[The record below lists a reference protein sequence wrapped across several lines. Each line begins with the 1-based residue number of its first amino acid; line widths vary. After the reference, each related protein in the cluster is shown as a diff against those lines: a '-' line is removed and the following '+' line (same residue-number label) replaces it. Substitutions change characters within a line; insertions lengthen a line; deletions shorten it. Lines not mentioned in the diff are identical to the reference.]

1 MRASL
6 AALLALSVAL
16 PLLAEWPPKGRG
28 AASRSPVWAEHG
40 MVASAQPLCTQ
51 AGVETLRKG
60 GSAVDA
66 AIATNACLGLMEPT
80 ANGLGGDLFAILWDP
95 AQKKVVGLNA
105 SGRAPMALT
114 ADKVPPLPDGTIPL
128 YSPYAWSVPG
138 CGDGWLEL
146 HARYGKLPLAEV
158 LAPAIRYAE
167 EGFPV
172 SPVIAGNWAS
182 SVNRFKDKA
191 GFAEVFLP
199 GGRAPKEGERFR
211 NPALAKTLRLLA
223 AKKRAGWEGEFAD
236 EIVAFSK
243 ANGGFFEK
251 EDFVRHR
258 STWDAP
264 MSTRYRGYDVW
275 ELPPNTQGLAALQ
288 MLNLLEGFDLAKMG
302 RDSADFWH
310 VMVEA
315 KKVAYADRARFY
327 ADPAFAKLPLERLLS
342 KEYAM
347 ERAKKIDLKRASRE
361 DPPDEELVLN
371 RKETTYLCA
380 ADASGLMVSLIQ
392 SNYTGFGSGYVVP
405 ALGIGIHNRGGLFS
419 LEKGHPNFLE
429 PGKRPFQ
436 TIIPAFLTKDGQP
449 LMAFGLMGGDMQP
462 QGHAQVVVNLVDF
475 GMNLQEAGDAIRF
488 HHTGSSEPTG
498 TVMKDGGTLFLEEG
512 LPEPLLEE
520 LMRRGHRIGREPVGA
535 YGGYQAVARDPATG
549 FLLGATEKRKDGAAA
564 CFLLVGSPV
573 SAHRRRR
580 GGEV

>member
-1 MRASL
+1 MRATFPFLL
-6 AALLALSVAL
+6 AAALAV
-16 PLLAEWPPKGRG
+16 PLLADWPPKGRG
-28 AASRSPVWAEHG
+28 GATRSPVWAEHG

-95 AQKKVVGLNA
+95 AQRKVVGLNA
-105 SGRAPMALT
+105 SGRAPLALS

-172 SPVIAGNWAS
+172 SPVIAGNWAG
-182 SVNRFKDKA
+182 SVNRFKDKP

-199 GGRAPKEGERFR
+199 GGRAPREGERFR

-223 AKKRAGWEGEFAD
+223 SKKRAGWEGELAD
-236 EIVAFSK
+236 AIVAFSK
-243 ANGGFFEK
+243 ANGGFFAK
-251 EDFVRHR
+251 EDFVLHR

-264 MSTRYRGYDVW
+264 MSTSYRGYEVW

-288 MLNLLEGFDLAKMG
+288 MLNLLEGFDLARMG
-302 RDSADFWH
+302 RDTADFWH

-342 KEYAM
+342 KEYAK
-347 ERAKKIDLKRASRE
+347 ERAKKIDLRRASRE

-405 ALGIGIHNRGGLFS
+405 ALGIGIHNRGALFS
-419 LEKGHPNFLE
+419 LKKGHPNYLE

-462 QGHAQVVVNLVDF
+462 QGHVQVVVNLVDF

-498 TVMKDGGTLFLEEG
+498 TVMMDGGTLFLEEG

-564 CFLLVGSPV
+564 GF
-573 SAHRRRR
+573 
-580 GGEV
+580 

>member
-6 AALLALSVAL
+6 AAFLALSFAL
-16 PLLAEWPPKGRG
+16 PLLADWPPKGRG
-28 AASRSPVWAEHG
+28 SASRSPVWAEHG

-80 ANGLGGDLFAILWDP
+80 ANGLGGDLYAILWDP

-105 SGRAPMALT
+105 SGRAPLALT
-114 ADKVPPLPDGTIPL
+114 TEKVPPLPDGTIPL

-146 HARYGKLPLAEV
+146 HARYGKLPLSEV
-158 LAPAIRYAE
+158 LAPAVRYAE

-172 SPVIAGNWAS
+172 SPVIAGNWAG
-182 SVNRFKDKA
+182 SVNRFKDKP

-211 NPALAKTLRLLA
+211 NPALAKTLRLLGE
-223 AKKRAGWEGEFAD
+223 KKRAYWEGGLAD
-236 EIVAFSK
+236 AIVAFSK
-243 ANGGFFEK
+243 AHGGFFAE
-251 EDFVRHR
+251 EDFARHR
-258 STWDAP
+258 STWDEP
-264 MSTRYRGYDVW
+264 MSTSYRGYEVW

-288 MLNLLEGFDLAKMG
+288 MLNLLEGFDLARMG
-302 RDSADFWH
+302 RGSADFWH

-327 ADPAFAKLPLERLLS
+327 ADPAFARLPLERLLS
-342 KEYAM
+342 KEYAR

-371 RKETTYLCA
+371 RKETTYLAA

-392 SNYTGFGSGYVVP
+392 SNYTGFGSGYAVP
-405 ALGIGIHNRGGLFS
+405 TLGIGIHNRGGLFS
-419 LEKGHPNFLE
+419 LKKGHPNVLE

-462 QGHAQVVVNLVDF
+462 QGHVQVVVNLVDF

-498 TVMKDGGTLFLEEG
+498 TVMKDGGTLYLEEG
-512 LPEPLLEE
+512 LPNPLLEE
-520 LMRRGHRIGREPVGA
+520 LMRRGHRVGRESVGA
-535 YGGYQAVARDPATG
+535 YGGYQAVGRDPATG
-549 FLLGATEKRKDGAAA
+549 FLLGATEMRKDGAAA
-564 CFLLVGSPV
+564 GF
-573 SAHRRRR
+573 
-580 GGEV
+580 

>member
-182 SVNRFKDKA
+182 SVNRFKDKP

-223 AKKRAGWEGEFAD
+223 AKKRAGWEGDFAD

-243 ANGGFFEK
+243 ANGGFFSK

-302 RDSADFWH
+302 RGSADFWH

-392 SNYTGFGSGYVVP
+392 SNYTGFGSGYAVP

-419 LEKGHPNFLE
+419 LEKGHPNVLE

-475 GMNLQEAGDAIRF
+475 GMNLQEAGGAIRF

-564 CFLLVGSPV
+564 GF
-573 SAHRRRR
+573 
-580 GGEV
+580 

>member
-95 AQKKVVGLNA
+95 AQKRVVGLNA

-172 SPVIAGNWAS
+172 SPVIAGNWTS
-182 SVNRFKDKA
+182 SVNRFKDKP

-302 RDSADFWH
+302 RGSADFWH

-392 SNYTGFGSGYVVP
+392 SNYTGFGSGYAVP

-419 LEKGHPNFLE
+419 LEKGHPNVLE

-564 CFLLVGSPV
+564 GF
-573 SAHRRRR
+573 
-580 GGEV
+580 

>member
-172 SPVIAGNWAS
+172 SPVIAGNWTS
-182 SVNRFKDKA
+182 SVNRFKDKP

-264 MSTRYRGYDVW
+264 MSTSYRGYDVW

-302 RDSADFWH
+302 RGSADFWH

-392 SNYTGFGSGYVVP
+392 SNYTGFGSGYAVP

-419 LEKGHPNFLE
+419 LEKGHPNVLE

-564 CFLLVGSPV
+564 GF
-573 SAHRRRR
+573 
-580 GGEV
+580 

>member
-6 AALLALSVAL
+6 AAFLALSFAL
-16 PLLAEWPPKGRG
+16 PLLADWPPKGRG
-28 AASRSPVWAEHG
+28 SASRSPVWAEHG

-80 ANGLGGDLFAILWDP
+80 ANGLGGDLYAILWDP

-105 SGRAPMALT
+105 SGRAPLALT
-114 ADKVPPLPDGTIPL
+114 TEKVPPLPDGTIPI

-146 HARYGKLPLAEV
+146 HARYGKLPLSEV
-158 LAPAIRYAE
+158 LAPAVRYAE

-172 SPVIAGNWAS
+172 SPVIAGNWAG
-182 SVNRFKDKA
+182 SVNRFKDKP

-211 NPALAKTLRLLA
+211 NPALAKTLRLLGE
-223 AKKRAGWEGEFAD
+223 KKRAYWEGGLAD
-236 EIVAFSK
+236 AIVAFSK
-243 ANGGFFEK
+243 AHGGFFAE
-251 EDFVRHR
+251 EDFARHR
-258 STWDAP
+258 STWDEP
-264 MSTRYRGYDVW
+264 MSTSYRGYEVW

-288 MLNLLEGFDLAKMG
+288 MLNLLEGFDLARMG
-302 RDSADFWH
+302 RGSADFWH

-327 ADPAFAKLPLERLLS
+327 ADPAFARLPLERLLS
-342 KEYAM
+342 KEYAR

-371 RKETTYLCA
+371 RKETTYLAA

-392 SNYTGFGSGYVVP
+392 SNYTGFGSGYAVP
-405 ALGIGIHNRGGLFS
+405 TLGIGIHNRGGLFS
-419 LEKGHPNFLE
+419 LKKGHPNVLE

-462 QGHAQVVVNLVDF
+462 QGHVQVVVNLVDF

-498 TVMKDGGTLFLEEG
+498 TVMKDGGTLYLEEG
-512 LPEPLLEE
+512 LPNPLLEE
-520 LMRRGHRIGREPVGA
+520 LMRRGHRVGRESVGA
-535 YGGYQAVARDPATG
+535 YGGYQAVGRDPATG
-549 FLLGATEKRKDGAAA
+549 FLLGATEMRKDGAAA
-564 CFLLVGSPV
+564 GF
-573 SAHRRRR
+573 
-580 GGEV
+580 

>member
-172 SPVIAGNWAS
+172 SPVIAGNWTS

-564 CFLLVGSPV
+564 GF
-573 SAHRRRR
+573 
-580 GGEV
+580 

>member
-1 MRASL
+1 MRAHVVS
-6 AALLALSVAL
+6 LLALVATV
-16 PLLAEWPPKGRG
+16 PLLAGWPPKGRG
-28 AASRSPVWAEHG
+28 EATRSPVWAEHG

-80 ANGLGGDLFAILWDP
+80 ANGLGGDLFALLWDP
-95 AQKKVVGLNA
+95 GARKVVGLNA
-105 SGRAPMALT
+105 SGRAPLALT

-128 YSPYAWSVPG
+128 HSPYAWSVPG
-138 CGDGWLEL
+138 AGDGWLEL

-172 SPVIAGNWAS
+172 SPVIASNWAV
-182 SVNRFKDKA
+182 SVTRFKDKP

-199 GGRAPKEGERFR
+199 GGRAPREGERFR

-223 AKKRAGWEGEFAD
+223 TKKRAGWEGEFAD
-236 EIVAFSK
+236 AIVAFSK
-243 ANGGFFEK
+243 SNGGFFAK

-264 MSTRYRGYDVW
+264 MSTSYRGYDVW

-288 MLNLLEGFDLAKMG
+288 MLNLLEGFDVAKMG
-302 RDSADFWH
+302 RENADFWH
-310 VMVEA
+310 LMVEA
-315 KKVAYADRARFY
+315 KKVAYADRARYY
-327 ADPAFAKLPLERLLS
+327 ADPVFAKLPLERLLS
-342 KEYAM
+342 KEYAR
-347 ERAKKIDLKRASRE
+347 ERAKRINMQRASRE
-361 DPPDEELVLN
+361 DPPDEEAVLN
-371 RKETTYLCA
+371 RKETTYLCT

-405 ALGIGIHNRGGLFS
+405 ALGIGIHNRGALFS
-419 LEKGHPNFLE
+419 LKRDHPNRLE

-462 QGHAQVVVNLVDF
+462 QGHVQVVVNLVDF
-475 GMNLQEAGDAIRF
+475 GMN
-488 HHTGSSEPTG
+488 
-498 TVMKDGGTLFLEEG
+498 
-512 LPEPLLEE
+512 
-520 LMRRGHRIGREPVGA
+520 
-535 YGGYQAVARDPATG
+535 
-549 FLLGATEKRKDGAAA
+549 
-564 CFLLVGSPV
+564 
-573 SAHRRRR
+573 
-580 GGEV
+580 

>member
-1 MRASL
+1 M
-6 AALLALSVAL
+6 
-16 PLLAEWPPKGRG
+16 
-28 AASRSPVWAEHG
+28 
-40 MVASAQPLCTQ
+40 
-51 AGVETLRKG
+51 
-60 GSAVDA
+60 
-66 AIATNACLGLMEPT
+66 
-80 ANGLGGDLFAILWDP
+80 
-95 AQKKVVGLNA
+95 
-105 SGRAPMALT
+105 
-114 ADKVPPLPDGTIPL
+114 
-128 YSPYAWSVPG
+128 
-138 CGDGWLEL
+138 
-146 HARYGKLPLAEV
+146 
-158 LAPAIRYAE
+158 
-167 EGFPV
+167 
-172 SPVIAGNWAS
+172 
-182 SVNRFKDKA
+182 NRFKDKA

-211 NPALAKTLRLLA
+211 NPALAKTLRLLS
-223 AKKRAGWEGEFAD
+223 AKKRAFWEGELA
-236 EIVAFSK
+236 EAIVAFSK

-392 SNYTGFGSGYVVP
+392 SNYTGFGSGYAVP

-419 LEKGHPNFLE
+419 LEKGHPNVLE

-564 CFLLVGSPV
+564 GF
-573 SAHRRRR
+573 
-580 GGEV
+580 

>member
-1 MRASL
+1 MRASF

-28 AASRSPVWAEHG
+28 AASRSPVWAGHG

-105 SGRAPMALT
+105 SGRAPLALT

-172 SPVIAGNWAS
+172 SPVIAGNWAG
-182 SVNRFKDKA
+182 SVNRFKDKP

-199 GGRAPKEGERFR
+199 GGRAPREGERFR

-223 AKKRAGWEGEFAD
+223 TKKRAGWEGELAD
-236 EIVAFSK
+236 AIVAFSK
-243 ANGGFFEK
+243 ANGGFFAK

-264 MSTRYRGYDVW
+264 MSTSYRGYDVW

-288 MLNLLEGFDLAKMG
+288 MLNLLEGFDLARMG

-315 KKVAYADRARFY
+315 KKVAYADRARYY

-342 KEYAM
+342 KEYAR
-347 ERAKKIDLKRASRE
+347 ERAKKIDLRRASRE

-405 ALGIGIHNRGGLFS
+405 ALGIGIHNRGALFS
-419 LEKGHPNFLE
+419 LKKGHPNFLE

-462 QGHAQVVVNLVDF
+462 QGHVQVVVNLVDF

-520 LMRRGHRIGREPVGA
+520 LMRRGHRVGREPVGA
-535 YGGYQAVARDPATG
+535 YGGYQAVARDPASG

-564 CFLLVGSPV
+564 GF
-573 SAHRRRR
+573 
-580 GGEV
+580 

>member
-1 MRASL
+1 
-6 AALLALSVAL
+6 
-16 PLLAEWPPKGRG
+16 
-28 AASRSPVWAEHG
+28 

-80 ANGLGGDLFAILWDP
+80 ANGLGGDLYALLWDP

-114 ADKVPPLPDGTIPL
+114 ADVVPPLPDGTIPL

-146 HARYGKLPLAEV
+146 HARYGKLSLAEV

-172 SPVIAGNWAS
+172 SPVIASDWARGPA
-182 SVNRFKDKA
+182 RFGDKP
-191 GFAEVFLP
+191 GFAEVFMP
-199 GGRAPKEGERFR
+199 GGRTPREGERFR
-211 NPALAKTLRLLA
+211 NPALGKTLRLLA
-223 AKKRAGWEGEFAD
+223 AKKRAGWEGELAD
-236 EIVAFSK
+236 AIVAFSK
-243 ANGGFFEK
+243 ANGGFFAK
-251 EDFVRHR
+251 EDFTRHR
-258 STWDAP
+258 STWDEP
-264 MSTRYRGYDVW
+264 MSTSYRGYDVW
-275 ELPPNTQGLAALQ
+275 QLPPNTQGLAALQ

-302 RDSADFWH
+302 RGSADFWH

-327 ADPAFAKLPLERLLS
+327 ADPAFAKLPLERLVS
-342 KEYAM
+342 KEYAK
-347 ERAKKIDLKRASRE
+347 ERAKKIDPRRASRE

-371 RKETTYLCA
+371 RKETTYLST

-436 TIIPAFLTKDGQP
+436 TIIPGFLTKDGQP

-462 QGHAQVVVNLVDF
+462 QGHVQVVVNLVDF

-498 TVMKDGGTLFLEEG
+498 TVMKDGGTLYLEEG
-512 LPEPLLEE
+512 LPEPVLQE
-520 LMRRGHRIGREPVGA
+520 LMRRGHRVGREPVGA

-564 CFLLVGSPV
+564 GF
-573 SAHRRRR
+573 
-580 GGEV
+580 

>member
-182 SVNRFKDKA
+182 SVNRFKDKP

-223 AKKRAGWEGEFAD
+223 AKKRAGWEGDFAD

-243 ANGGFFEK
+243 ANGGFFSK

-392 SNYTGFGSGYVVP
+392 SNYTGFGSGYAVP

-564 CFLLVGSPV
+564 GF
-573 SAHRRRR
+573 
-580 GGEV
+580 

>member
-211 NPALAKTLRLLA
+211 NPALAKTLRLLS
-223 AKKRAGWEGEFAD
+223 AKKRAFWEGELA
-236 EIVAFSK
+236 EAIVAFSK

-392 SNYTGFGSGYVVP
+392 SNYTGFGSGYAVP

-419 LEKGHPNFLE
+419 LEKGHPNVLE

-564 CFLLVGSPV
+564 GF
-573 SAHRRRR
+573 
-580 GGEV
+580 